1 MTTENEYNHIW
12 KYTKIKREHNLNCV
26 PPTVFLV
33 LIKFSNEIHGVHFT
47 PLCHAS

>member
-1 MTTENEYNHIW
+1 MHKNKKGTQP
-12 KYTKIKREHNLNCV
+12 KLC